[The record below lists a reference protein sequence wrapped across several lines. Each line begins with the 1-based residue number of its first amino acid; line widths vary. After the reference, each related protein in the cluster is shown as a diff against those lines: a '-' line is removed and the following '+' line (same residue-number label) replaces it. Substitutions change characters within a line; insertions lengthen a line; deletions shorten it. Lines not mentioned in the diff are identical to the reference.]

1 MFFHFLPTCLWR
13 TSVGIVGIAR
23 RHCTIKS
30 ILDLSLQEVGV
41 IVITIIIIIIIIIIT
56 IIIILIL
63 ILIHFCRTPSKWYP
77 SKKIFVAVECRHPW
91 SWRDFSTTC
100 FLGDFLV
107 TYFANGMV
115 ETTKPVTIHRSYG
128 ILVHMARKAFPA
140 YGRWIYIW
148 HLLWGQRPCRW
159 AWRVN

>member
-41 IVITIIIIIIIIIIT
+41 IVITIIIIIIIT

-128 ILVHMARKAFPA
+128 IWFTWHGKLFQLMAGGSIYGIFSEDNGLVA
-140 YGRWIYIW
+140 GRDE
-148 HLLWGQRPCRW
+148 
-159 AWRVN
+159 